1 MIPADR
7 QSLHSI
13 HQQYQAQKYG
23 MYGQHEMRSSTCR
36 GWNLTEVMI
45 KNYIEHLT
53 ALSGSSGR
61 SDGRAIDLLCI
72 HGRHTEKQVAIDA
85 VTQRISF

>member
-1 MIPADR
+1 M
-7 QSLHSI
+7 S
-13 HQQYQAQKYG
+13 
-23 MYGQHEMRSSTCR
+23 R

-85 VTQRISF
+85 ADFVLSGIVLCVAQCR